1 MDLFTGIGSVLEPFH
16 LLLMVVG
23 VFIGLIFGTIPGL
36 SGITAV
42 ALLVPF
48 SYVLG
53 AEAAIIM
60 MIGVYVAATCAGSL
74 AGTLFNMP
82 GDVMGA
88 ATARDGYP
96 LTLQG
101 HAGRAIS
108 IDITASAVGGLIGT
122 LLLVLIAPQ
131 FLRIALRFG
140 PPEFFALALLGMT
153 SVASLAS
160 GSLIKALLAGTLG
173 LLMATVGLD
182 PVSGAVR
189 FNFGL
194 QQLQGGID
202 FIPAIIGFFAV
213 AEIFNSLYRGTG
225 RGRYTAK
232 DIEKIPRFALP
243 SWADLRR
250 TRWTMLRASLLGNFI
265 GMLPGAGSTI
275 AAFLGYGTEVQL
287 SRNPERFGKG
297 EIKGVAAPEAANN
310 SAAAGS
316 MVPLLTLGIPGGA
329 VTAIMLG
336 VFILNGLRPGP
347 LLFRDAPEI
356 ASSVFGAL
364 AVASVVVF
372 FVGLLAVRLLL
383 RLLTIPFEVFST
395 MVLVFAVVGTFAIYN
410 RTIDLWVMLVCG
422 ILGFF
427 AKQYGFPVSALV
439 LGLVLGDI
447 AETGLVN
454 GIGVSRGSWSAF
466 LSRPFTIGTLVI
478 AFILLLLPLLWAYL
492 GRRRRRADTAA
503 PVERAERSS
512 TADEQDR
519 S

>member
-1 MDLFTGIGSVLEPFH
+1 MDLLTGLGSVLEPFH
-16 LLLMVVG
+16 LMLMIIG
-23 VFIGLIFGTIPGL
+23 VFIGLVFGTIPGL

-60 MIGVYVAATCAGSL
+60 MIGVYIAATCAGSL
-74 AGTLFNMP
+74 AGSLFNMP

-96 LTLQG
+96 LTQQG
-101 HAGRAIS
+101 QAGRAIS
-108 IDITASAVGGLIGT
+108 MDITASAVGGLIGT
-122 LLLVLIAPQ
+122 ILLVLIAPQ

-140 PPEFFALALLGMT
+140 PPEFFALAILGMT
-153 SVASLAS
+153 SVASLAM
-160 GSLIKALLAGTLG
+160 GSLIKALIAGTFG
-173 LLMATVGLD
+173 LLLATVGLD

-189 FNFGL
+189 FTFDV
-194 QQLQGGID
+194 QPLQGGID

-213 AEIFNSLYRGTG
+213 AEIFHALYYGTG
-225 RGRYTAK
+225 SGGYTK
-232 DIEKIPRFALP
+232 EDIRKIPRFAWP
-243 SWADLRR
+243 SWADLKW
-250 TRWTMLRASLLGNFI
+250 TKWTMLRSSLLGNFV

-275 AAFLGYGTEVQL
+275 AAFLGYGTEVQI
-287 SRNPERFGKG
+287 SKNPERFGKG
-297 EIKGVAAPEAANN
+297 EIKGVVAPEAANN

-364 AVASVVVF
+364 MVASVMVLII
-372 FVGLLAVRLLL
+372 GLLTVRLLL
-383 RLLTIPFEVFST
+383 RLLTIPFEIFST
-395 MVLVFAVVGTFAIYN
+395 MVLVFAVVGTFAIFN

-422 ILGFF
+422 VLGFF
-427 AKQYGFPVSALV
+427 AKQYDFPISALV

-447 AETGLVN
+447 AEIGLVN
-454 GIGVSRGSWSAF
+454 GIGVARGDWTEF
-466 LSRPFTIGTLVI
+466 FTRTYTMVTLGI
-478 AFILLLLPLLWAYL
+478 ALVLLLLPLFWAFQ
-492 GRRRRRADTAA
+492 RRREGIRAAA
-503 PVERAERSS
+503 VSRTTTS
-512 TADEQDR
+512 TGSGD
-519 S
+519 

>member
-1 MDLFTGIGSVLEPFH
+1 MELLTGLSSVLQPFH
-16 LLLMVVG
+16 LFLMLLG
-23 VFIGLIFGTIPGL
+23 VFIGLVFGTIPGL

-60 MIGVYVAATCAGSL
+60 MVGVYIAATCAGSL
-74 AGTLFNMP
+74 AGSLFNMP

-88 ATARDGYP
+88 ATARDGHP

-101 HAGRAIS
+101 QAGRAIS
-108 IDITASAVGGLIGT
+108 MDITASAVGGLIGT
-122 LLLVLIAPQ
+122 ILLVLIAPQ

-140 PPEFFALALLGMT
+140 PPEFFALAILGMT
-153 SVASLAS
+153 SVASLAM
-160 GSLIKALLAGTLG
+160 GSLIKAFLAGTFG
-173 LLMATVGLD
+173 LLLATVGLD

-189 FNFGL
+189 FTFGV
-194 QQLQGGID
+194 QPLQGGID

-213 AEIFNSLYRGTG
+213 AEIFHALYYGTG
-225 RGRYTAK
+225 SGGYSAD
-232 DIEKIPRFALP
+232 DIKKVPRFALP
-243 SWADLRR
+243 SLRDLD
-250 TRWTMLRASLLGNFI
+250 TTKFTMLRASFLGNFV

-287 SRNPERFGKG
+287 ARDKSKFGKG
-297 EIKGVAAPEAANN
+297 DVRGVVAPEAANN

-356 ASSVFGAL
+356 TSSVFGAL
-364 AVASVVVF
+364 MVASVLVF
-372 FVGLLAVRLLL
+372 IVGLLTVRLLL
-383 RLLTIPFEVFST
+383 RLLTIPFELFST
-395 MVLVFAVVGTFAIYN
+395 MVLVFAVVGTFAIFN
-410 RTIDLWVMLVCG
+410 RTIDLWVMLACG
-422 ILGFF
+422 VLGFF
-427 AKQYGFPVSALV
+427 AKQYEFPVSALV

-454 GIGVSRGSWSAF
+454 GIGVTRGDWVQF
-466 LSRPFTIGTLVI
+466 FTRPFTMGTL
-478 AFILLLLPLLWAYL
+478 ALALLLAMLPLLYWQL
-492 GRRRRRADTAA
+492 NQRRRALGPA
-503 PVERAERSS
+503 VE
-512 TADEQDR
+512 EQVGR
-519 S
+519 

>member
-1 MDLFTGIGSVLEPFH
+1 MDLLMGLGSVLEPFH
-16 LLLMVVG
+16 FMLLLLGVV
-23 VFIGLIFGTIPGL
+23 IGLIFGTIPGL

-60 MIGVYVAATCAGSL
+60 MIGVYIAASCAGSL
-74 AGTLFNMP
+74 AGSLFNMP

-96 LTLQG
+96 LTQQG
-101 HAGRAIS
+101 QAGRAIS
-108 IDITASAVGGLIGT
+108 MDITASAIGGFFGAV
-122 LLLVLIAPQ
+122 LLVLIAPQ

-153 SVASLAS
+153 TVASLAM
-160 GSLIKALLAGTLG
+160 GSIIKAFLAGVVGLLLATI
-173 LLMATVGLD
+173 GLD

-189 FNFGL
+189 LTFDV
-194 QQLQGGID
+194 QPLQGGID

-213 AEIFNSLYRGTG
+213 AEIFHALYYGTG
-225 RGRYTAK
+225 SGGYTK
-232 DIEKIPRFALP
+232 EDIKKIPRFALP
-243 SWADLRR
+243 SIKDLNF
-250 TRWTMLRASLLGNFI
+250 TKYTLLRGTLLGNFI

-275 AAFLGYGTEVQL
+275 AAFLGYGTEMQVARDK
-287 SRNPERFGKG
+287 SKFGRG
-297 EIKGVAAPEAANN
+297 DIRGVVAPEAANN

-356 ASSVFGAL
+356 SSSVFAAL
-364 AVASVVVF
+364 MIGSVLVF
-372 FVGLLAVRLLL
+372 VVGLAAVRLLL
-383 RLLTIPFEVFST
+383 RLLTIPFEIFST
-395 MVLVFAVVGTFAIYN
+395 MVLVFAVVGTFAIFN

-422 ILGFF
+422 VLGFF
-427 AKQYGFPVSALV
+427 AKQYGFPIAALV

-447 AETGLVN
+447 AEVGLVN
-454 GIGVSRGSWSAF
+454 GIGVTRGDWIEF
-466 LSRPFTIGTLVI
+466 FTRPFTLGTL
-478 AFILLLLPLLWAYL
+478 ILALALTLLPLLYGQQA
-492 GRRRRRADTAA
+492 RAQQARQ
-503 PVERAERSS
+503 P
-512 TADEQDR
+512 ADEEPI
-519 S
+519 SS

>member
-1 MDLFTGIGSVLEPFH
+1 MDFLTGIGSVLEPMH
-16 LLLMVVG
+16 LLLLVG
-23 VFIGLIFGTIPGL
+23 GVIIGLIFGTIPGL

-60 MIGVYVAATCAGSL
+60 MIGVYVATSTAGSL
-74 AGTLFNMP
+74 AGSLFNMP

-101 HAGRAIS
+101 QAGRAIS
-108 IDITASAVGGLIGT
+108 MDITASAVGGLIGT
-122 LLLVLIAPQ
+122 LLLVMIAPQ

-140 PPEFFALALLGMT
+140 PPEFFALAILGMT
-153 SVASLAS
+153 SVASLAM
-160 GSLIKALLAGTLG
+160 GSLVKALLAGTFG

-189 FNFGL
+189 FVFGV
-194 QQLQGGID
+194 QPLQGGID

-213 AEIFNSLYRGTG
+213 AEIFHALYYGTG
-225 RGRYTAK
+225 SGGYTK
-232 DIEKIPRFALP
+232 EDIKKVPRFALP
-243 SWADLRR
+243 SLADLK
-250 TRWTMLRASLLGNFI
+250 WTWKTMIRASLIGNFI
-265 GMLPGAGSTI
+265 GMLPGAGSTV
-275 AAFLGYGTEVQL
+275 AAFLGYGTEVQI
-287 SRNPERFGKG
+287 SKDKSKFGKG
-297 EIKGVAAPEAANN
+297 EIRGVVAPESANN
-310 SAAAGS
+310 AAAAGS

-364 AVASVVVF
+364 FMASVVVLIT
-372 FVGLLAVRLLL
+372 GLLLVRVLL
-383 RLLTIPFEVFST
+383 RLLTIPFEIFST
-395 MVLVFAVVGTFAIYN
+395 MVLVFAVIGTFAIFN
-410 RTIDLWVMLVCG
+410 RPIDLWIMLVCG
-422 ILGFF
+422 VLGFF
-427 AKQYGFPVSALV
+427 AKQYEFPVSALV

-447 AETGLVN
+447 AEIGLVN
-454 GIGVSRGSWSAF
+454 GLNVTRGSWSVF
-466 LSRPFTIGTLVI
+466 FTRPFTTGTMGI
-478 AFILLLLPLLWAYL
+478 AFVLLLLPVFFAI
-492 GRRRRRADTAA
+492 RRKRNAETDE
-503 PVERAERSS
+503 PVS
-512 TADEQDR
+512 EQLI
-519 S
+519 

>member
-1 MDLFTGIGSVLEPFH
+1 MDLVVGLGSVLEPFH
-16 LLLMVVG
+16 LTLLIGG
-23 VFIGLIFGTIPGL
+23 VIIGLVFGTIPGL

-60 MIGVYVAATCAGSL
+60 MIGVYVATSCAGSL
-74 AGTLFNMP
+74 AGSLFNMP

-88 ATARDGYP
+88 ATARDGFP
-96 LTLQG
+96 LTQQG
-101 HAGRAIS
+101 QAGRALS
-108 IDITASAVGGLIGT
+108 IDITASAVGGVIGT

-131 FLRIALRFG
+131 FLRIALGFG
-140 PPEFFALALLGMT
+140 PPEYFALALLGMT
-153 SVASLAS
+153 CVASLAT
-160 GSLIKALLAGTLG
+160 GSLVKALLAGTFG
-173 LLMATVGLD
+173 LLLATVGLD

-189 FNFGL
+189 FNFGQ

-213 AEIFNSLYRGTG
+213 AEIFQTLYHGG
-225 RGRYTAK
+225 GSGAYTAD
-232 DIEKIPRFALP
+232 DIKKIPRFAIP
-243 SWADLRR
+243 SRADLRR
-250 TRWTMLRASLLGNFI
+250 TRFTMLRASVLGNFV

-287 SRNPERFGKG
+287 SRDATRFGKG
-297 EIKGVAAPEAANN
+297 EIRGVAAPEAANN
-310 SAAAGS
+310 AAAAGS

-347 LLFRDAPEI
+347 LLFRDSPEI
-356 ASSVFGAL
+356 TSSVFGAL
-364 AVASVVVF
+364 MLASILVLV
-372 FVGLLAVRLLL
+372 VGLLTVRLLL
-383 RLLTIPFEVFST
+383 RLLTIPFEIFST

-410 RTIDLWVMLVCG
+410 RTVDLWIMLACG
-422 ILGFF
+422 VIGFF
-427 AKQYGFPVSALV
+427 AKQYDFPIAAIV

-454 GIGVSRGSWSAF
+454 GIGVSRGSWAVF
-466 LSRPFTIGTLVI
+466 FSRPYTGITLALALV
-478 AFILLLLPLLWAYL
+478 LLLLPLVWWAVS
-492 GRRRRRADTAA
+492 RRRDATSDTDEA
-503 PVERAERSS
+503 VERSR
-512 TADEQDR
+512 T
-519 S
+519 